1 MNNGCVIVVTSMT
14 MRWICIY
21 CNSSSLCK
29 LACDHLAYQLL
40 SCNTEWSPYFQVII
54 MMVPSNQKQNLRYLI
69 LLYDYMIHVPEPQGP
84 ELDPKFF
91 SKSQTIF
98 IDTLGEVRWTETH
111 YPVLHDILVHL
122 MMMREVV

>member
-1 MNNGCVIVVTSMT
+1 MNNGCVMVVTSMT
-14 MRWICIY
+14 GFAFTVTARHCA
-21 CNSSSLCK
+21 NRP
-29 LACDHLAYQLL
+29 CDHLAYQLL
-40 SCNTEWSPYFQVII
+40 SCNTKWCPYFQVII
-54 MMVPSNQKQNLRYLI
+54 IMVPLNQKQNLRYLI

-111 YPVLHDILVHL
+111 YPVHDILVHL
-122 MMMREVV
+122 MMMWEVV

>member
-21 CNSSSLCK
+21 CNSSSWCK
-29 LACDHLAYQLL
+29 SACDHLAYQLL
-40 SCNTEWSPYFQVII
+40 SCNTKWSPYFQVII
-54 MMVPSNQKQNLRYLI
+54 MMVPLNQKQNLRYLI
-69 LLYDYMIHVPEPQGP
+69 LLYDYMIPQGP

-91 SKSQTIF
+91 SKSHTIF

-111 YPVLHDILVHL
+111 YHLLHDILVHL